1 MTVPLLN
8 RELLEEVSILTK
20 ETSVPT
26 GEVSILTKKVSI
38 LTKESEYFDKNF
50 FPKKSFKN
58 LKINNFFR

>member
-26 GEVSILTKKVSI
+26 GGG
-38 LTKESEYFDKNF
+38 EYFDKRNQC
-50 FPKKSFKN
+50 SD
-58 LKINNFFR
+58 RGR

>member
-26 GEVSILTKKVSI
+26 GGG
-38 LTKESEYFDKNF
+38 EYFDKRNQR
-50 FPKKSFKN
+50 SD
-58 LKINNFFR
+58 RGR